1 MTLDL
6 EERNSV
12 VQDESENPPP
22 NSVIF
27 GLCLNTIKS
36 LFDLVKYGFWSGE
49 AIPGA
54 CRPVT
59 TRVRTAYRIAAT

>member
-12 VQDESENPPP
+12 QDGSENPPP

-36 LFDLVKYGFWSGE
+36 LFDLVKYCFWSGE
-49 AIPGA
+49 ETPGV
-54 CRPVT
+54 CRPVVV
-59 TRVRTAYRIAAT
+59 RVRTAYSIAAT